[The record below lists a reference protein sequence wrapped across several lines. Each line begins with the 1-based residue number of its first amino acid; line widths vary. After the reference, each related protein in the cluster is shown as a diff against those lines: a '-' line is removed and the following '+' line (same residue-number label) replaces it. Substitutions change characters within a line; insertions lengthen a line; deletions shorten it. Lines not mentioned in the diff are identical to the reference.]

1 MNNFLSGLYIVSTPI
16 GNLEDITLRAL
27 NVLKNSDKI
36 LCEDTR
42 RSIKLLNHYKIR
54 KELISNH
61 KFNEKKIAS
70 KIVQDIKNGQVVSMI
85 SDAGTPTISD
95 PGLVLITECIKN
107 KVKIFPVPGVSAT
120 TTAMS
125 VSGFKAQYIFYG
137 FLPKKQTAI
146 EKELKKLKEYKFNL
160 VFFIPAIKIN
170 YYIKLFKKYLSE
182 RKVFIGR
189 EMTKI
194 HETFYRDDLDK
205 FSVFKGKLKGEL
217 TVVISG
223 KRENYDNEI
232 VINTK
237 QLNSEIKQYLKK
249 YSVKDVVNLI
259 SQTNNL
265 SKKKIYDICLKIKKT

>member
-42 RSIKLLNHYKIR
+42 RSIKLLNHYKIS
-54 KELISNH
+54 KQLVSNH
-61 KFNEKKIAS
+61 KFNEKKTAS
-70 KIVQDIKNGQVVSMI
+70 KIVHDIKSGQVVSMI

-125 VSGFKAQYIFYG
+125 VSGFQDQYIFYG
-137 FLPKKQTAI
+137 FLSKKQTAI
-146 EKELKKLKEYKFNL
+146 EKELKKLKEHKFNL
-160 VFFIPAIKIN
+160 VFFIPAIKVN
-170 YYIKLFKKYLSE
+170 YYIKLFKKYLHE

-205 FSVFKGKLKGEL
+205 FSGFKGKLKGEL

-223 KRENYDNEI
+223 KSENYDNKT

>member
-42 RSIKLLNHYKIR
+42 RSIKLLNHYKIS
-54 KELISNH
+54 KQLVSNH
-61 KFNEKKIAS
+61 KFNEKKTAS
-70 KIVQDIKNGQVVSMI
+70 KIVQDIKSGQVVSMI

-125 VSGFKAQYIFYG
+125 VSGFQDQYIFYG
-137 FLPKKQTAI
+137 FLSKKQTAI
-146 EKELKKLKEYKFNL
+146 EKELKKLKEHKFNL

-170 YYIKLFKKYLSE
+170 YYIKLFKKYLHE

-205 FSVFKGKLKGEL
+205 FSGFKGKLKGEL

-223 KRENYDNEI
+223 KSENYDNKT
-232 VINTK
+232 VIDTK
-237 QLNSEIKQYLKK
+237 QLNNEIKQYLKK